1 MSLVHVDAGK
11 DVQEN
16 HWKAN
21 NDLQIY
27 RSKGPTQEEKTNRRA
42 QKNYFSENSP
52 YRGNTESRYTLSQ
65 KTVLANIYTEVP
77 FKLMVT
83 APPVNQH
90 LRGRGRR
97 IMSF

>member
-1 MSLVHVDAGK
+1 M
-11 DVQEN
+11 QEN
-16 HWKAN
+16 YWKVN

-27 RSKGPTQEEKTNRRA
+27 RSKSPTQEEKTDKHR
-42 QKNYFSENSP
+42 KSTFSENSP

-65 KTVLANIYTEVP
+65 KTALANNYTEVP
-77 FKLMVT
+77 FKPMVT